1 MTRSKLSDID
11 KQELIRLFK
20 ETSQTITSLAEQF
33 QVSISTARRLLK
45 MQLSTA
51 EYEALLSSRVE
62 DRAIKRTG
70 PLQQTSAEISV
81 AKTTLAIPMLDS
93 APVSNPVFPNAHPP
107 DSRSLSEDPKEF
119 EDNSLSSRRSRRR
132 SSVHLELEDAS
143 PTGTMASGK
152 PLPILK
158 KQAPILRNSSS
169 ITVDPIS
176 DANPERD
183 PFAMEEMSL
192 SESIVSLGSSASED
206 ELPGLRPWV
215 DLPTMEIQPLDEAIL
230 PLQCYLVVDR
240 ASELITRPLKDFA
253 ELGQIPSDEEWAKT
267 LPVFDNHKVASRFSD
282 RTQRVIKLP
291 NGNLLKR
298 TQTQLTAKGITR
310 LLCNG
315 QVYAVLAEDQLS

>member
-45 MQLSTA
+45 TQLSTA

-70 PLQQTSAEISV
+70 PLQQPNAEISAP
-81 AKTTLAIPMLDS
+81 AKTALAIPMLDS
-93 APVSNPVFPNAHPP
+93 ANPVSLVPNAHPHP
-107 DSRSLSEDPKEF
+107 LDQEPEEF
-119 EDNSLSSRRSRRR
+119 DLDAANSRRSRRR
-132 SSVHLELEDAS
+132 SSAHLESEDS
-143 PTGTMASGK
+143 FPGTMASGK
-152 PLPILK
+152 PLPVLK

-183 PFAMEEMSL
+183 PFAMEGMPLRETMDPL
-192 SESIVSLGSSASED
+192 VAPVSED
-206 ELPGLRPWV
+206 ELLGLRPWV
-215 DLPTMEIQPLDEAIL
+215 DLPTMEIQPLDGATL

-298 TQTQLTAKGITR
+298 TQPQLTAKGITR

-315 QVYAVLAEDQLS
+315 QVYAVLAEDKLS